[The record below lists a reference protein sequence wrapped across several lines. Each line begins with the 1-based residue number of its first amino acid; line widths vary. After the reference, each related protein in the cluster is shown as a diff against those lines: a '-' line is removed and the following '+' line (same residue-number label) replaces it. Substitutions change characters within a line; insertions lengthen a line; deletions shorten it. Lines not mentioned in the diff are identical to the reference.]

1 VSAPAQRADRV
12 RSPERHVL
20 GGQFAASQDVE
31 DEVGHV
37 GLELGRD
44 LDQALDGEG
53 PGDHVVDAGL
63 VGQPLHDIPR
73 SLRVCIG
80 AQLQHEVTS
89 LPLTGAAGAIV
100 AQAFGYVFGS
110 MIALTDSGR
119 LRSPPTWAV
128 LATRSA
134 RPRPII
140 VRSQRSIVVRR
151 LPKPERNAM

>member
-1 VSAPAQRADRV
+1 MICTRPWT
-12 RSPERHVL
+12 
-20 GGQFAASQDVE
+20 VE
-31 DEVGHV
+31 
-37 GLELGRD
+37 L
-44 LDQALDGEG
+44 

-63 VGQPLHDIPR
+63 VGQPLHDDPR
-73 SLRVCIG
+73 SLGARVG
-80 AQLQHEVTS
+80 PQLQHESTS
-89 LPLTGAAGAIV
+89 LPVAPADGAIV
-100 AQAFGYVFGS
+100 AQAFGYGFGS